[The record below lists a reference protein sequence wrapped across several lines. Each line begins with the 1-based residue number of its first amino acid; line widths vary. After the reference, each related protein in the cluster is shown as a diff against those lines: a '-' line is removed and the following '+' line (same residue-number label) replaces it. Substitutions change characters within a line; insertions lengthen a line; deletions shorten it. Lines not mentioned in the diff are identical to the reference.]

1 MEITDAQIGRIR
13 HLNDLLRCRGV
24 GGEVMV
30 TAGLDALGTATVIRI
45 LLEVAAFTD
54 FNAHNIP
61 PTHHHYRVLSVHCLP
76 IAFKIDYFERTLT
89 YRSADPA
96 DPSLTVRIMAVML
109 SHEY

>member
-54 FNAHNIP
+54 FNGDNDPHGE
-61 PTHHHYRVLSVHCLP
+61 HDCGVLSVNGLS
-76 IAFKIDYFERTLT
+76 IAFKIDYFDRTLT

-96 DPSLTVRIMAVML
+96 DPSLTVRIMTVML